1 MALEQLQQL
10 KPKRQNLLP
19 DGIAGLT
26 VALVNIPN
34 GMAYALVAG
43 VSPIYG
49 LYSGI
54 VTPIV
59 AALFAGSIFMVVTL
73 TNETALMTF
82 STIDQLNLQ
91 RGQIEVIFMLTL
103 MTGLWQ
109 IIFAVLKFG
118 RLLRFISESVMTGF
132 ITGTAVL
139 VILGQLGDLVGYSS
153 EISNKVVAAVDI
165 LLNPTEWDLQTLLV
179 GLSTI
184 VVILLLNRT
193 PLRKVTLILA
203 LGYSTLLVLLTGWES
218 VEVVGDIASIPRE
231 LPDFTLP
238 DFSYFIPLLIPSL
251 AMAVLSMA
259 VASGVAKSFPNP
271 DGKLPDANQNVW
283 GLGTGN
289 TAGGFFQAL
298 PATGSLSRTATVV
311 SGGGKSRWA
320 NIFAGLTV
328 ALVVVTVAPLAELI
342 PMAGLAG
349 LLIVST
355 IEAVNAR
362 RLVRT
367 WEVGT
372 TAWLAAGITFL
383 LTLTISIQMALFGGI
398 LISFALYLYSASLD
412 VQVRE
417 LAPAGDG
424 HFEVKEMPDPFP
436 SGRPVVL
443 TFYGSS
449 FFAAIDTLD
458 RQLPEADS
466 IHDTVIIFTANG
478 RQAANN
484 TFLTWIERYARE
496 LSEAGNLLMLAE
508 VDPAVKAQLAAVGA
522 LDVLG
527 PENIFPGQP
536 ILGASIEDALESANN
551 WLEAKKQLIAEEG
564 IKSEDE

>member
-1 MALEQLQQL
+1 MPLERLRQLR
-10 KPKRQNLLP
+10 PKRENLIP

-43 VSPIYG
+43 VSPVYG

-82 STIDQLNLQ
+82 STIDQLNLES
-91 RGQIEVIFMLTL
+91 GQIEVIFMLTL

-109 IIFAVLKFG
+109 ILFTILRFG

-132 ITGTAVL
+132 ITGTSVL
-139 VILGQLGDLVGYSS
+139 VILGQLDHLVGYSS
-153 EISNKVVAAVDI
+153 EISNNVLAAADI
-165 LLNPTEWDLQTLLV
+165 LTSPTAWDLQTLIV

-184 VVILLLNRT
+184 AIILLLNRT
-193 PLRKVTLILA
+193 RLRKVTLILA
-203 LGYSTLLVLLTGWES
+203 LGYATILVLLTGWES

-231 LPDFTLP
+231 LPEFTLP
-238 DFSYFIPLLIPSL
+238 DFSYFVPLIIPSL

-271 DGKLPDANQNVW
+271 DGKLPDANQNVL
-283 GLGTGN
+283 GLGAGN
-289 TAGGFFQAL
+289 MAGGFFQAL

-311 SGGGKSRWA
+311 GGGGKSRWA
-320 NIFAGLTV
+320 NVFAGLIV

-342 PMAGLAG
+342 PMSGLAG
-349 LLIVST
+349 LLIFST

-372 TAWLAAGITFL
+372 TAWLAAVMTFL
-383 LTLTISIQMALFGGI
+383 LTLTISIQLALFGGI

-412 VQVRE
+412 VQLRE
-417 LAPAGDG
+417 LVPVGDG
-424 HFEVKEMPDPFP
+424 RFRVEDLPDPFP

-458 RQLPEADS
+458 RQLPDADS
-466 IHDTVIIFTANG
+466 IQDTVIIFTANG

-496 LSEAGNLLMLAE
+496 LSEAGNLLMVTE
-508 VDPAVKAQLAAVGA
+508 VEPVVRDQLESVGA
-522 LDVLG
+522 LQVIG
-527 PENIFPGQP
+527 PENVFVGQP
-536 ILGASIEDALESANN
+536 ILGASIGEALEAANG
-551 WLEAKKQLIAEEG
+551 WLIAREQLAAEEG
-564 IKSEDE
+564 DEIDSE

>member
-10 KPKRQNLLP
+10 KPKRENLLP

-82 STIDQLNLQ
+82 STIDSLNLQ
-91 RGQIEVIFMLTL
+91 RGQIEVVFMLVL

-109 IIFAVLKFG
+109 IIFTILKFG

-153 EISNKVVAAVDI
+153 EASNKVIAAVDI
-165 LLNPTEWDLQTLLV
+165 LLTPTAWDLQTLIV

-184 VVILLLNRT
+184 AVILLLNRT
-193 PLRKVTLILA
+193 RLRKVTLILA
-203 LGYSTLLVLLTGWES
+203 LGYSTILVLLTGWES

-238 DFSYFIPLLIPSL
+238 DFSYFVPLLIPSL

-271 DGKLPDANQNVW
+271 DGKLPEANQNVL
-283 GLGTGN
+283 GLGAGN
-289 TAGGFFQAL
+289 TAGAFFQSL

-320 NIFAGLTV
+320 NIFAGLLV

-383 LTLTISIQMALFGGI
+383 LTLTISIQTALFGGI

-412 VQVRE
+412 IQIRE
-417 LAPAGDG
+417 LMPMGDG
-424 HFEVKEMPDPFP
+424 RFKVAELPDPFP

-449 FFAAIDTLD
+449 FFAAIDTMD
-458 RQLPEADS
+458 RQLPDADS
-466 IHDTVIIFTANG
+466 LQDTVIIFTANG

-484 TFLTWIERYARE
+484 TFLTWIERYAGE
-496 LSEAGNLLMLAE
+496 LSAAGNLLMVAE
-508 VDPAVKAQLAAVGA
+508 IEPTIKDQMAAIG
-522 LDVLG
+522 LLELIG
-527 PENIFPGQP
+527 ERNIFLEQQ
-536 ILGASIEDALESANN
+536 ILGASIEEALGAAND
-551 WLEAKKQLIAEEG
+551 WLEAKGKAGEIEVTG
-564 IKSEDE
+564 R